1 MRGRV
6 LFRSGPHASR
16 LGYRALPT
24 AEAEAEFRRNFP
36 QLLAEIEK
44 IVAPFPG
51 HDGAVPDGAVPDGAI
66 RALKISI
73 LVAMAEARQ
82 AKTGSGTGAAKDI
95 TSRVTRDDR
104 IAQLE
109 ALSKISDDPALV
121 AALRSLDDR
130 TRAAIDHESHLL
142 IAEEINKNGVFVDDD
157 GAEWH
162 FPVSIEIPVFIP
174 QERPRITLPRGFDG
188 LRAELAA
195 RGCDICD
202 PAAVIAGIEALSRG
216 SASGVLQIEQQQAG
230 ATPAYRPMGVT
241 GLRQAITNA
250 LERVHAEHGKPG
262 NRPKAYQQQLAR
274 ACWNFWK
281 ATVRESFRDKAWQT
295 GQGEKVSEIVQFAGI
310 VFAAAGFVLS
320 PVTLAEIMNRAR
332 GN

>member
-24 AEAEAEFRRNFP
+24 TEAEAEFRRNFP
-36 QLLAEIEK
+36 QLLAAIEK
-44 IVAPFPG
+44 IVDPFPV
-51 HDGAVPDGAVPDGAI
+51 HEDAI

-95 TSRVTRDDR
+95 ASRVTRDDR

-109 ALSKISDDPALV
+109 ALAKISDDTALV

-130 TRAAIDHESHLL
+130 TLAAIDHESHLL

-188 LRAELAA
+188 LREELAA

-230 ATPAYRPMGVT
+230 ATPAYLPMGVT

-250 LERVHAEHGKPG
+250 LKRAQAEQGKPG
-262 NRPKAYQQQLAR
+262 NRTKAYRQELSR
-274 ACWNFWK
+274 ACWNFWN
-281 ATVRESFRDKAWQT
+281 ATVPESFRGKAWQS
-295 GQGEKVSEIVQFAGI
+295 GQGEAASKIVQFSGI

-320 PVTLAEIMNRAR
+320 PVTLAEVMNQTR